1 MPERRNNER
10 RKWGR
15 KVIYPFIDSKGV
27 LVTKNRRRLID
38 RRIENVD
45 VTNVEASSLDEPESP
60 SLSDPQTSLD
70 ISASKVMEL
79 EGALQENEG
88 PASKIDVSIQD
99 LESKILDAT
108 GEILDAAGNEPDSKV
123 SAAAPSSSKIRP
135 QAKKQTTQPADKP
148 ATKNE
153 ALAIEIS
160 FKGNKHR
167 LSEKQD
173 PLRVGRDPTCDIV
186 IQGKHASRTHAKII
200 YKDGKFYLQDNSFN
214 GTYIKF
220 DNGQKI
226 HVVKNEQTLIS
237 DGVMSMGKPVHK
249 ESKFIIQFKIVQ

>member
-1 MPERRNNER
+1 MPEQRNNER

-15 KVIYPFIDSKGV
+15 KIIYPFIDSKGV

-45 VTNVEASSLDEPESP
+45 VNDVEASSLDKPELP

-79 EGALQENEG
+79 EEALQENEG

-99 LESKILDAT
+99 LESKILDA
-108 GEILDAAGNEPDSKV
+108 AGNEPNSKV

-153 ALAIEIS
+153 TLAIEFS
-160 FKGNKHR
+160 FKGNKHW
-167 LSEKQD
+167 LFEKQD

-186 IQGKHASRTHAKII
+186 IQGKHASRAHAKII
-200 YKDGKFYLQDNSFN
+200 CKDGKFYLQDNSFN